1 MTTDFRLPTE
11 DRNMEHNSTFPIKQN
26 ELNAL
31 RDEATS
37 YIKSVQWEQ
46 GQRAKN
52 KENNGKDE
60 SILLYLSRAQGGN
73 GGIEVTSVSKTILAL
88 KKRLLPG
95 SVAIPIHLNE
105 TLFAVQEGLALGI
118 WIKDSYYDAS
128 GLSSLS
134 ERKSVLD
141 NAGKR
146 EYESKMHTATAFM
159 LFATAYNILHN
170 LIPHASDDLSVMK
183 NKFAGIPEVS
193 FISPLKGIAC
203 TLYYYDKYL
212 SHPDIV
218 KTDKDVID
226 FTVVYFEALIDE
238 IQLRKNSLEYTE
250 TILDRTYKLESRG
263 VGTDFAVSGWEN
275 VFQGAAKSVE
285 FNKIKFEQIVGNRDA
300 KHFARRLTERMLSY
314 DFAAQKN
321 PFQELGGFMPVFM
334 GYGIP
339 GTGKSMLIAAIATR
353 LKEHCDNLDIPFLFH
368 PMPDTLIS
376 TFQGGSAE
384 KMVEWMKPLQDP
396 TRLIFAPIDDAE
408 NNLQERTTQGVSAGV
423 KEVIGVFLRYT
434 EGAYAVNY
442 GNSSIGLF
450 TNLPEMLDKAVISR
464 VQGRFKID
472 GARTEHDF
480 LDQDHL
486 WWRKLDDTMPDFI
499 NMQGPE
505 NYSYLQDQGL
515 AKNMGEILKVSDKP
529 SEERVLEAYDKIEKH
544 FKTNQHLFYAN
555 LYKEIQKIFP
565 FFSSRDVRNIQS
577 AISLRLTDFDLE
589 EDWFENPEIYFK
601 KDYDTKFNM
610 LQELMRVNMKG
621 LDFSEIRRQEVVR
634 YLDNVATIADT
645 DFKRKV
651 DARINQLNIDLEA
664 KKKFDKAN

>member
-1 MTTDFRLPTE
+1 
-11 DRNMEHNSTFPIKQN
+11 MEHNSTFPIKQS
-26 ELNAL
+26 ELDAL

-52 KENNGKDE
+52 KENNGNDE

-73 GGIEVTSVSKTILAL
+73 GGVEVTSVSKTILAL
-88 KKRLLPG
+88 KKRLLPY

-141 NAGKR
+141 NSGKR
-146 EYESKMHTATAFM
+146 EYESKMHTATAYM
-159 LFATAYNILHN
+159 LFSTAYNVLYN
-170 LIPHASDDLSVMK
+170 LKAHASDDLSVMK

-193 FISPLKGIAC
+193 FMSPLKGIAC
-203 TLYYYDKYL
+203 ALFYYDKYL
-212 SHPDIV
+212 NHPDIV
-218 KTDKDVID
+218 KSDKDVID

-250 TILDRTYKLESRG
+250 TILDRTYKLENS
-263 VGTDFAVSGWEN
+263 DFAVSGWEN
-275 VFQGAAKSVE
+275 VFAGAAKSIE
-285 FNKIKFEQIVGNRDA
+285 FNKIQFEQIVGNRDA

-314 DFAAQKN
+314 DFMAKKN

-408 NNLQERTTQGVSAGV
+408 NNLQERTAQGVSAGV

-464 VQGRFKID
+464 VQGRFLID

-486 WWRKLDDTMPDFI
+486 WWRKLDDTMPDFV

-529 SEERVLEAYDKIEKH
+529 TEERVLEAYDKVEKN
-544 FKTNQHLFYAN
+544 FKTNQHLFYAT

-577 AISLRLTDFDLE
+577 AVSLRLTDFDLE
-589 EDWFENPEIYFK
+589 EDWFENPDLYFK

-610 LQELMRVNMKG
+610 LQELMRANMKG

-651 DARINQLNIDLEA
+651 DARVNQLNIDLEA
-664 KKKFDKAN
+664 RSQFDKEA

>member
-1 MTTDFRLPTE
+1 
-11 DRNMEHNSTFPIKQN
+11 MEHNTTFPIKQN
-26 ELNAL
+26 ELDLL
-31 RDEATS
+31 REEATS

-46 GQRAKN
+46 GQRARN
-52 KENNGKDE
+52 KEKDNKDD
-60 SILLYLSRAQGGN
+60 SILLYLSRAKGN
-73 GGIEVTSVSKTILAL
+73 GGNVEITSVSKTILSL
-88 KKRLLPG
+88 KKRLLPE
-95 SVAIPIHLNE
+95 SVAIPLHLNQ
-105 TLFAVQEGLALGI
+105 TLYIVQEGIALGI

-134 ERKSVLD
+134 ERKSTLD
-141 NAGKR
+141 NSGKR

-159 LFATAYNILHN
+159 LFAAAYKILN
-170 LIPHASDDLSVMK
+170 DLKPHASDDLSVMK

-193 FISPLKGIAC
+193 FLSPLKGFSC
-203 TLYYYDKYL
+203 SLYYYDKYL
-212 SHPDIV
+212 SHPEII
-218 KTDKDVID
+218 KSDKDVID

-238 IQLRKNSLEYTE
+238 IQLRKSTLEYTG
-250 TILDRTYKLESRG
+250 TITDRTYKLENSE
-263 VGTDFAVSGWEN
+263 FAISGWSN
-275 VFQGAAKSVE
+275 VFAGAAKNIE
-285 FNKIKFEQIVGNRDA
+285 FNQIQFEEIVGNRDA
-300 KHFARRLTERMLSY
+300 KHFARRLTERLLSY
-314 DFAAQKN
+314 DFTAKKN

-353 LKEHCDNLDIPFLFH
+353 LREHCDNLDIPFLFH

-408 NNLQERTTQGVSAGV
+408 NNLQERTAQGVSAGV

-486 WWRKLDDTMPDFI
+486 WWSKLDKTMPGFI
-499 NMQGPE
+499 NMDNPKGYE
-505 NYSYLQDQGL
+505 YLADQGL
-515 AKNMGEILKVSDKP
+515 AKNLGEILKSVEKP
-529 SEERVLEAYDKIEKH
+529 NEERVLEVYDKVDKGHDANEH
-544 FKTNQHLFYAN
+544 MFYAS
-555 LYKEIQKIFP
+555 LFKEIQKVFP

-577 AISLRLTDFDLE
+577 AVSLRLTDFDLE
-589 EDWFENPEIYFK
+589 DDWFENPEIYFK
-601 KDYDTKFNM
+601 KGYETKYNM
-610 LQELMRVNMKG
+610 LQELMKANMKG
-621 LDFSEIRRQEVVR
+621 LNFSDIRRQEVIR

-651 DARINQLNIDLEA
+651 DARVNQMNIELEA
-664 KKKFDKAN
+664 REQFDKEHE

>member
-1 MTTDFRLPTE
+1 
-11 DRNMEHNSTFPIKQN
+11 MEHNSTFPIKLS
-26 ELNAL
+26 ELDLL
-31 RDEATS
+31 RDEASS
-37 YIKSVQWEQ
+37 YLKSIQWEQ
-46 GQRAKN
+46 GSRAKN
-52 KENNGKDE
+52 RDKEAKNE
-60 SILLYLSRAQGGN
+60 SILLYLSRANN
-73 GGIEVTSVSKTILAL
+73 GTSAAQITSVSKTILAL
-88 KKRLLPG
+88 KKRLLPD
-95 SVAIPIHLNE
+95 SVALPINLNQ
-105 TLFAVQEGLALGI
+105 TLYAIQEGITLGI

-128 GLSSLS
+128 GLSSLN
-134 ERKSVLD
+134 ENKSALD
-141 NAGKR
+141 STGKR
-146 EYESKMHTATAFM
+146 EFESKMHTATAFM
-159 LFATAYNILHN
+159 LFATAYKILHD
-170 LIPHASDDLSVMK
+170 LKPYASDDLSVMK
-183 NKFAGIPEVS
+183 QKFAGIPEVS
-193 FISPLKGIAC
+193 LMSPLKGISCA
-203 TLYYYDKYL
+203 LFYFDKYL
-212 SHPDIV
+212 SHPEII
-218 KTDKDVID
+218 KTDNDVAN
-226 FTVVYFEALIDE
+226 FAVVFFEALIDE
-238 IQLRKNSLEYTE
+238 IQLRKSSLEYTE
-250 TILDRTYKLESRG
+250 TIEDRTYKLEKSE
-263 VGTDFAVSGWEN
+263 FAISGWN
-275 VFQGAAKSVE
+275 NAFQGAAKSVE

-314 DFAAQKN
+314 DFTAKKN

-353 LKEHCDNLDIPFLFH
+353 LKEHCDTLDIPFLFH

-384 KMVEWMKPLQDP
+384 KMVEWMKPMQDP
-396 TRLIFAPIDDAE
+396 TKLIFAPIDDAE
-408 NNLQERTTQGVSAGV
+408 NNLQERTAQGVSAGV

-472 GARTEHDF
+472 GARTTHDF
-480 LDQDHL
+480 LDQDHI
-486 WWRKLDDTMPDFI
+486 WWRKLDNTMPNFV

-515 AKNMGEILKVSDKP
+515 AKNMGDILSQVNKP
-529 SEERVLEAYDKIEKH
+529 TEARVHEVYNRVEKH

-555 LYKEIQKIFP
+555 LYKEIQAIFP

-589 EDWFENPEIYFK
+589 EDWFENPEKYFK
-601 KDYDTKFNM
+601 QDYNTKFNM
-610 LQELMRVNMKG
+610 LQELMRSNMKG
-621 LDFSEIRRQEVVR
+621 LNFSEIRRQEVVR

-651 DARINQLNIDLEA
+651 DARVNQLNIEA
-664 KKKFDKAN
+664 KARKTFDNG

>member
-1 MTTDFRLPTE
+1 
-11 DRNMEHNSTFPIKQN
+11 MEHNSTFPIKQN
-26 ELNAL
+26 ELNML
-31 RDEATS
+31 RDEAS
-37 YIKSVQWEQ
+37 GYLKSIQWEQ
-46 GQRAKN
+46 GARAKN
-52 KENNGKDE
+52 KDKDAKDE
-60 SILLYLSRAQGGN
+60 SILLYLSRANN
-73 GGIEVTSVSKTILAL
+73 GSGATQVTSVSKTILAL
-88 KKRLLPG
+88 KKRLLPD
-95 SVAIPIHLNE
+95 SIAIPVHLNQ
-105 TLFAVQEGLALGI
+105 TLYAVQEGIALGI
-118 WIKDSYYDAS
+118 WVKDSYYDAS
-128 GLSSLS
+128 GLSGLH
-134 ERKSVLD
+134 ERRSGLD
-141 NAGKR
+141 SNGKR

-159 LFATAYNILHN
+159 LFSMAYNVLHN
-170 LIPHASDDLSVMK
+170 LKPHASDDLSVMK
-183 NKFAGIPEVS
+183 QKFAGLPEVS
-193 FISPLKGIAC
+193 FMSPLKGIAC
-203 TLYYYDKYL
+203 SLFYYDKYL
-212 SHPDIV
+212 GHPDII
-218 KTDKDVID
+218 KTDKDVVD

-238 IQLRKNSLEYTE
+238 IQLRKSSLEYTE
-250 TILDRTYKLESRG
+250 TIVDRTYKLENS
-263 VGTDFAVSGWEN
+263 DFAISGWDN
-275 VFQGAAKSVE
+275 VFAGTAKSVE
-285 FNKIKFEQIVGNRDA
+285 FNKIQFEQIVGNRDA

-314 DFAAQKN
+314 DFEAKKN

-384 KMVEWMKPLQDP
+384 KMVEWMKPMQDP
-396 TRLIFAPIDDAE
+396 SKLIFAPIDDAE
-408 NNLQERTTQGVSAGV
+408 NNLQERTAQGVSAGV

-486 WWRKLDDTMPDFI
+486 WWRKLEQTMPEFI
-499 NMQGPE
+499 NMKSPGDYE
-505 NYSYLQDQGL
+505 YLKAQGL
-515 AKNMGEILKVSDKP
+515 AKNMGDILNTIEKP
-529 SEERVLEAYDKIEKH
+529 TEARVLEAYHKAEKQNKVNEH
-544 FKTNQHLFYAN
+544 EFFAN
-555 LYKEIQKIFP
+555 LYLEIQKIFP

-589 EDWFENPEIYFK
+589 QDWFDNPEIYFK
-601 KDYDTKFNM
+601 KDYNTKLNM
-610 LQELMRVNMKG
+610 LQELMKQNMKG

-651 DARINQLNIDLEA
+651 DARVNQLNIET
-664 KKKFDKAN
+664 KAREQFGK

>member
-1 MTTDFRLPTE
+1 
-11 DRNMEHNSTFPIKQN
+11 MEHNSTFPIKQN
-26 ELNAL
+26 ELDML

-37 YIKSVQWEQ
+37 YIKSIQWEQ
-46 GQRAKN
+46 GDRARN
-52 KENNGKDE
+52 KDKEAKDE
-60 SILLYLSRAQGGN
+60 SILLYLSRAKGN
-73 GGIEVTSVSKTILAL
+73 SGTDITSVSKTILEL
-88 KKRLLPG
+88 KKRLLPE
-95 SVAIPIHLNE
+95 SVALPIYLNN
-105 TLFAVQEGLALGI
+105 TLYAVQEGIGLGL
-118 WIKDSYYDAS
+118 WIRDSYYDAS
-128 GLSSLS
+128 GLSALN
-134 ERKSVLD
+134 ENKSALD
-141 NAGKR
+141 NSGKR

-159 LFATAYNILHN
+159 LFSLAYKIINDLK
-170 LIPHASDDLSVMK
+170 PSASDDLSVMK
-183 NKFAGIPEVS
+183 QKFAGIPEVS
-193 FISPLKGIAC
+193 FLTPLKGISC
-203 TLYYYDKYL
+203 SLFYYDKYL
-212 SHPDIV
+212 GHPEII
-218 KTDKDVID
+218 KSDKDVID
-226 FTVVYFEALIDE
+226 FTIVYFEALIAE
-238 IQLRKNSLEYTE
+238 IQLRKSSLEYTE
-250 TILDRTYKLESRG
+250 TILDRAYKLENS
-263 VGTDFAVSGWEN
+263 DFAIDGWSNTFE
-275 VFQGAAKSVE
+275 GTAKSVE
-285 FNKIKFEQIVGNRDA
+285 FNKIEFEQIVGNRDA

-314 DFAAQKN
+314 DFEAQKN

-353 LKEHCDNLDIPFLFH
+353 LKLHSDNLDIPFLFH

-396 TRLIFAPIDDAE
+396 TKLIFAPIDDAE
-408 NNLQERTTQGVSAGV
+408 NNLQERTAQGVSAGV

-480 LDQDHL
+480 LDQDHI
-486 WWRKLDDTMPDFI
+486 WWRKLKKTMPDFV
-499 NMQGPE
+499 NMNNPE
-505 NYSYLQDQGL
+505 GYKYLADQGL
-515 AKNMGEILKVSDKP
+515 AKTMGEILNSLEYP
-529 SEERVLEAYDKIEKH
+529 TEERVHDTFDKVEKLH
-544 FKTNQHLFYAN
+544 QSEDHMFYAT

-589 EDWFENPEIYFK
+589 DSWFDNPEIYFK
-601 KDYDTKFNM
+601 KDYETKFNM
-610 LQELMRVNMKG
+610 LQELMKSNMKG
-621 LDFSEIRRQEVVR
+621 LDFSDIRRQEVIR

-651 DARINQLNIDLEA
+651 DARVKQMNIDTEA
-664 KKKFDKAN
+664 REQFGNRD

>member
-1 MTTDFRLPTE
+1 
-11 DRNMEHNSTFPIKQN
+11 MEHNSTFPIKQN
-26 ELNAL
+26 ELDML

-46 GQRAKN
+46 GQRAKH
-52 KENNGKDE
+52 KDKDAKDE
-60 SILLYLSRAQGGN
+60 SILLYLSRAKGN
-73 GGIEVTSVSKTILAL
+73 GGTELTSVSKTVLEL
-88 KKRLLPG
+88 KKRLLPE
-95 SVAIPIHLNE
+95 SIAIPVHLNQ
-105 TLFAVQEGLALGI
+105 TLYVVQEGITLGI

-128 GLSSLS
+128 GLSTLS
-134 ERKSVLD
+134 ENKSALD
-141 NAGKR
+141 NSGKR
-146 EYESKMHTATAFM
+146 EYESKMQTATAFM
-159 LFATAYNILHN
+159 LFSMAYKILHD
-170 LIPHASDDLSVMK
+170 LRSVASDDLSVMK

-193 FISPLKGIAC
+193 LMSPLKGISCA
-203 TLYYYDKYL
+203 LFYYEKYL
-212 SHPDIV
+212 GHPEMIT
-218 KTDKDVID
+218 KDKDVVD
-226 FTVVYFEALIDE
+226 FTVVFFEALIAE
-238 IQLRKNSLEYTE
+238 IQMRKSSLEYTE
-250 TILDRTYKLESRG
+250 TITDRTYKLENSE
-263 VGTDFAVSGWEN
+263 FAVSGWDN

-285 FNKIKFEQIVGNRDA
+285 FNKIQFEQIVGNRDA

-314 DFAAQKN
+314 DFEAKKN

-353 LKEHCDNLDIPFLFH
+353 LKEHCDNLEIPFLFH

-396 TRLIFAPIDDAE
+396 SKLIFAPIDDAE
-408 NNLQERTTQGVSAGV
+408 NNLQERTAQGVSAGV

-486 WWRKLDDTMPDFI
+486 WWRKFDDTMPDFV
-499 NMQGPE
+499 NMQGPNE
-505 NYSYLQDQGL
+505 YNYLQNQGL

-529 SEERVLEAYDKIEKH
+529 TEERVLEVYDKVEQR
-544 FKTNQHLFYAN
+544 FKTNEHLFFAN
-555 LYKEIQKIFP
+555 LYLEIQKIFP

-589 EDWFENPEIYFK
+589 KDWFENPELYFK

-610 LQELMRVNMKG
+610 LQELMRANMKG

-651 DARINQLNIDLEA
+651 DARVNQLNIDREA
-664 KKKFDKAN
+664 REQFGK

>member
-1 MTTDFRLPTE
+1 M
-11 DRNMEHNSTFPIKQN
+11 
-26 ELNAL
+26 L
-31 RDEATS
+31 RDEASS
-37 YIKSVQWEQ
+37 YLKSIQWEQ
-46 GQRAKN
+46 GQRARNKDKN
-52 KENNGKDE
+52 AKDE
-60 SILLYLSRAQGGN
+60 SILLYLSRANN
-73 GGIEVTSVSKTILAL
+73 GSSVSLTSVSKTILAL
-88 KKRLLPG
+88 KKRLLPD
-95 SVAIPIHLNE
+95 SIAIPIYLNQ
-105 TLFAVQEGLALGI
+105 TLYAVQEGLALGI
-118 WIKDSYYDAS
+118 WIKDNYYDAS
-128 GLSSLS
+128 GLSTLI
-134 ERKSVLD
+134 ENKSALD
-141 NAGKR
+141 TSGKR

-159 LFATAYNILHN
+159 LFSTAYNILHN
-170 LIPHASDDLSVMK
+170 LKPHASDDLSVMK
-183 NKFAGIPEVS
+183 QKFAGIPEVS
-193 FISPLKGIAC
+193 LLSPLKGIAC
-203 TLYYYDKYL
+203 SLFYYDKYL
-212 SHPDIV
+212 GHPDII
-218 KTDKDVID
+218 KSDKDVID

-238 IQLRKNSLEYTE
+238 IQLRKSSLDYTE
-250 TILDRTYKLESRG
+250 TIEDRTYKLENSE
-263 VGTDFAVSGWEN
+263 FAVSGWNN
-275 VFQGAAKSVE
+275 VFAGTAKSIE
-285 FNKIKFEQIVGNRDA
+285 FNKIQFEQIVGNKDA

-314 DFAAQKN
+314 DFTAKKN

-396 TRLIFAPIDDAE
+396 TKLIFAPIDDAE
-408 NNLQERTTQGVSAGV
+408 NNLQERTAQGVSAGV

-486 WWRKLDDTMPDFI
+486 WWRKLDNTMPDFV
-499 NMQGPE
+499 NMQNPS
-505 NYSYLQDQGL
+505 NYTYLKDQGQ
-515 AKNMGEILKVSDKP
+515 AKNMGEILNVSEKP
-529 SEERVLEAYDKIEKH
+529 TEERVLEAYDTSEKKH
-544 FKTNQHLFYAN
+544 KTTDHLFYAT
-555 LYKEIQKIFP
+555 LYQEIQKIFP

-577 AISLRLTDFDLE
+577 AVSLRLTDFDLE
-589 EDWFENPEIYFK
+589 KDWFENPELYFK
-601 KDYDTKFNM
+601 KEYDVKFNM
-610 LQELMRVNMKG
+610 LQELMKANMKG
-621 LDFSEIRRQEVVR
+621 LNFSDIRRQEVVR

-651 DARINQLNIDLEA
+651 DARVNQLNIDLEA
-664 KKKFDKAN
+664 RGQFEKK

>member
-1 MTTDFRLPTE
+1 
-11 DRNMEHNSTFPIKQN
+11 MEHNSTFPIKTT
-26 ELNAL
+26 ELDML
-31 RDEATS
+31 RDEASS
-37 YIKSVQWEQ
+37 YLKSIQWEQ

-52 KENNGKDE
+52 KDKDAKDE
-60 SILLYLSRAQGGN
+60 SILLYLSRANN
-73 GGIEVTSVSKTILAL
+73 GSNSVEITSVSKTILAL
-88 KKRLLPG
+88 KKRLLPD
-95 SVAIPIHLNE
+95 SVALPLYLNQ
-105 TLFAVQEGLALGI
+105 TLYAVQEGLAIGI
-118 WIKDSYYDAS
+118 WIKDSYYDSS
-128 GLSSLS
+128 GLTSLNQN
-134 ERKSVLD
+134 KSALD
-141 NAGKR
+141 NLGKR
-146 EYESKMHTATAFM
+146 EFESKMHTATAFM
-159 LFATAYNILHN
+159 LFASAYHILHN
-170 LIPHASDDLSVMK
+170 LKPHASDDLSVMK
-183 NKFAGIPEVS
+183 QKFAGIPEVS
-193 FISPLKGIAC
+193 LLSPLKGISC
-203 TLYYYDKYL
+203 NLFYFDKYL
-212 SHPDIV
+212 GHPDIV
-218 KTDKDVID
+218 KSDKDVID

-238 IQLRKNSLEYTE
+238 IQLRKSSLEYTE
-250 TILDRTYKLESRG
+250 TIEDRTYKLEKSE
-263 VGTDFAVSGWEN
+263 FAISGWN
-275 VFQGAAKSVE
+275 NMFSGTAKSIE

-314 DFAAQKN
+314 DFTEKKN

-384 KMVEWMKPLQDP
+384 KMVEWMKPMQDP
-396 TRLIFAPIDDAE
+396 TKLIFAPIDDAE
-408 NNLQERTTQGVSAGV
+408 NNLQERTAQGVSAGV

-486 WWRKLDDTMPDFI
+486 WWRKLDKTMPDFV
-499 NMQGPE
+499 NMSSPSDYQ
-505 NYSYLQDQGL
+505 YLKDQGL
-515 AKNMGEILKVSDKP
+515 AKNMGDILNSVEKP
-529 SEERVLEAYDKIEKH
+529 SEERVLQAYDKAEKLH
-544 FKTNQHLFYAN
+544 KTNEHLFYAG
-555 LYKEIQKIFP
+555 LYKEIQNIFP

-589 EDWFENPEIYFK
+589 QDWFDNPEIYFK
-601 KDYDTKFNM
+601 QEYETKFNM
-610 LQELMRVNMKG
+610 LQELMKSNMKG

-651 DARINQLNIDLEA
+651 DARVNQLNIDMEA
-664 KKKFDKAN
+664 RSTFDNGK

>member
-1 MTTDFRLPTE
+1 
-11 DRNMEHNSTFPIKQN
+11 MEHNSTFPIKQT
-26 ELNAL
+26 ELDML

-37 YIKSVQWEQ
+37 YLKSIQWEQ

-52 KENNGKDE
+52 KDKDAKDE
-60 SILLYLSRAQGGN
+60 SILLYLSRANNGN
-73 GGIEVTSVSKTILAL
+73 TAEITSVSRTILSL
-88 KKRLLPG
+88 KKRLLPE
-95 SVAIPIHLNE
+95 SVAIPLNLNH
-105 TLFAVQEGLALGI
+105 TLYAVQEGMTLGI

-128 GLSSLS
+128 GLSSLN
-134 ERKSVLD
+134 ERKSALD
-141 NAGKR
+141 ASGKR
-146 EYESKMHTATAFM
+146 EYESKMQTATAFM

-170 LIPHASDDLSVMK
+170 LKTIASDDLSVMK
-183 NKFAGIPEVS
+183 QKFAGIPEVS
-193 FISPLKGIAC
+193 LLSPLKGISC
-203 TLYYYDKYL
+203 CLYYYDKYL
-212 SHPDIV
+212 GHPEIV
-218 KTDKDVID
+218 KSDNDVVD

-238 IQLRKNSLEYTE
+238 IQLRKSTLEYQE
-250 TILDRTYKLESRG
+250 TILDRTYKLEKSE
-263 VGTDFAVSGWEN
+263 FAISGWNN
-275 VFQGAAKSVE
+275 VFSGTTKSIE
-285 FNKIKFEQIVGNRDA
+285 FNKIEFEQIVGNRDA
-300 KHFARRLTERMLSY
+300 KHFARRLTERLLSY
-314 DFAAQKN
+314 DFAAKKN

-353 LKEHCDNLDIPFLFH
+353 LKSHCDHLDIPFLFH

-396 TRLIFAPIDDAE
+396 SKLIFAPIDDAE
-408 NNLQERTTQGVSAGV
+408 NNLQERTAQGVSAGV

-480 LDQDHL
+480 LDQDYL
-486 WWRKLDDTMPDFI
+486 WWNKLQNTIPDFV
-499 NMQGPE
+499 NMQNPKAY
-505 NYSYLQDQGL
+505 NYLQDQGL
-515 AKNMGEILKVSDKP
+515 AKNMGDILNTVDKP
-529 SEERVLEAYDKIEKH
+529 TEARVHSVYDKIEQQY
-544 FKTNQHLFYAN
+544 KTNEHLFYAN
-555 LYKEIQKIFP
+555 LYMEIQKIFP

-589 EDWFENPEIYFK
+589 KSWFDTPETYFK
-601 KDYDTKFNM
+601 QNYKTKFNM
-610 LQELMRVNMKG
+610 LQELMKANMKG
-621 LDFSEIRRQEVVR
+621 LNFSEIRRQEVVR

-651 DARINQLNIDLEA
+651 DDRINQLHVETEA
-664 KKKFDKAN
+664 RKKFEKFE

>member
-1 MTTDFRLPTE
+1 
-11 DRNMEHNSTFPIKQN
+11 MEHNTTFPIKRT
-26 ELNAL
+26 ELDVL
-31 RDEATS
+31 RDEASS
-37 YIKSVQWEQ
+37 YLKSVQWEQ

-52 KENNGKDE
+52 REKEAKDD
-60 SILLYLSRAQGGN
+60 SILLYLSRAKN
-73 GGIEVTSVSKTILAL
+73 GGKTTEVTSVSKTILAL
-88 KKRLLPG
+88 KKRLLPD
-95 SVAIPIHLNE
+95 SIAIPLYLNE
-105 TLFAVQEGLALGI
+105 TLYAVQEGIALGI
-118 WIKDSYYDAS
+118 WIKDNYYDAS
-128 GLSSLS
+128 GLSSLT
-134 ERKSVLD
+134 ERKSTLD
-141 NAGKR
+141 SSGKR

-159 LFATAYNILHN
+159 LFSIAYNILHN
-170 LIPHASDDLSVMK
+170 LKNVASDDLSVMK

-193 FISPLKGIAC
+193 IMSPLKGISC
-203 TLYYYDKYL
+203 CLFYYDKYL
-212 SHPDIV
+212 SHPEII
-218 KTDKDVID
+218 KSDKDVVD
-226 FTVVYFEALIDE
+226 FTVVFFEALIDE
-238 IQLRKNSLEYTE
+238 IQLRKSSLEYQE
-250 TILDRTYKLESRG
+250 TIMDRTYKLEDSE
-263 VGTDFAVSGWEN
+263 FAVSGWSN
-275 VFQGAAKSVE
+275 VFAGAAKSVE
-285 FNKIKFEQIVGNRDA
+285 FNQVQFEQIVGNRDA

-314 DFAAQKN
+314 DFNEKKN

-353 LKEHCDNLDIPFLFH
+353 LKEHSTNLDIPFLFH
-368 PMPDTLIS
+368 PMPDTIIS

-408 NNLQERTTQGVSAGV
+408 NNLQERTAQGVSAGV

-434 EGAYAVNY
+434 EGAYAVNF
-442 GNSSIGLF
+442 GNSCVGLF

-486 WWRKLDDTMPDFI
+486 WWRKFENTMPSFVNMDDPQVYQYLDDQKM
-499 NMQGPE
+499 
-505 NYSYLQDQGL
+505 
-515 AKNMGEILKVSDKP
+515 AKNMGEILQLFDKP
-529 SEERVLEAYDKIEKH
+529 TEERVLETFEKVDKMH
-544 FKTNQHLFYAN
+544 DPNDHMFYAS

-589 EDWFENPEIYFK
+589 DDWFDNPEIYFR
-601 KDYDTKFNM
+601 KDYETKFNM
-610 LQELMRVNMKG
+610 LQELMKANMKG
-621 LDFSEIRRQEVVR
+621 LNFSDIRRQEVVR

-651 DARINQLNIDLEA
+651 DRRVDQMNIELEA
-664 KKKFDKAN
+664 REQFEKENE

>member
-1 MTTDFRLPTE
+1 
-11 DRNMEHNSTFPIKQN
+11 MEHNSTFPIKQN
-26 ELNAL
+26 ELDML

-37 YIKSVQWEQ
+37 YLKSVQWEQ

-60 SILLYLSRAQGGN
+60 SILLFLSRANN
-73 GGIEVTSVSKTILAL
+73 GSNTADITSVSKTILAL
-88 KKRLLPG
+88 KKRLLPD
-95 SVAIPIHLNE
+95 SVAIPLYLNQ

-128 GLSSLS
+128 GLSSLN
-134 ERKSVLD
+134 ERKSSLD
-141 NAGKR
+141 NSGKR
-146 EYESKMHTATAFM
+146 EFESKMHTATAFM
-159 LFATAYNILHN
+159 LFSTAYNILHN
-170 LIPHASDDLSVMK
+170 LQNYASDDLSVMK

-193 FISPLKGIAC
+193 LISPLKGIAC
-203 TLYYYDKYL
+203 SLFYYDKYL

-218 KTDKDVID
+218 KSDQDVID
-226 FTVVYFEALIDE
+226 FTVVYFDALIDE
-238 IQLRKNSLEYTE
+238 IQIRKNSLEYTE
-250 TILDRTYKLESRG
+250 TITDRTYKLENSE
-263 VGTDFAVSGWEN
+263 FAISGWQN
-275 VFQGAAKSVE
+275 VFAGTAKSIE
-285 FNKIKFEQIVGNRDA
+285 FNKIQFEQIVGNRDA

-314 DFAAQKN
+314 DFTAKKN

-396 TRLIFAPIDDAE
+396 SKLIFAPIDDAE
-408 NNLQERTTQGVSAGV
+408 NNLQERTAQGVSAGV

-464 VQGRFKID
+464 VQGRFLID

-486 WWRKLDDTMPDFI
+486 WWQKLDTTMPDFV

-515 AKNMGEILKVSDKP
+515 AKNMGEILRVSDKP
-529 SEERVLEAYDKIEKH
+529 SEERVLAAYDKVEKH

-555 LYKEIQKIFP
+555 LYQEIQKIFP

-577 AISLRLTDFDLE
+577 AVSLRLTDFDLE
-589 EDWFENPEIYFK
+589 EDWFENPDIYFK

-610 LQELMRVNMKG
+610 LQELMRANMKG
-621 LDFSEIRRQEVVR
+621 LDLSEIRRQEVVR

-651 DARINQLNIDLEA
+651 DARVNQLNIEVEA
-664 KKKFDKAN
+664 RDQFDKENDD

>member
-1 MTTDFRLPTE
+1 
-11 DRNMEHNSTFPIKQN
+11 MEHNSTFPIKQN
-26 ELNAL
+26 ELDML

-37 YIKSVQWEQ
+37 YIKSIRWEQ
-46 GQRAKN
+46 SQRAKN
-52 KENNGKDE
+52 KDNEAKDQ
-60 SILLYLSRAQGGN
+60 SILLYLSRANN
-73 GGIEVTSVSKTILAL
+73 GSNVNVTSVSKTILAL
-88 KKRLLPG
+88 KKRLLPE
-95 SVAIPIHLNE
+95 SVALPVNLNH
-105 TLFAVQEGLALGI
+105 TLFAVQEALTLGI

-134 ERKSVLD
+134 ENKSALD
-141 NAGKR
+141 NFGRR

-159 LFATAYNILHN
+159 LFATAYKILHD
-170 LIPHASDDLSVMK
+170 LKPHASDDLSVMK
-183 NKFAGIPEVS
+183 QKFAGIPEVS
-193 FISPLKGIAC
+193 LLTPLKGISC
-203 TLYYYDKYL
+203 QLFYYDKYL
-212 SHPDIV
+212 GHPEII
-218 KTDKDVID
+218 TSDKDVID

-238 IQLRKNSLEYTE
+238 IQLRKNSLEHTE
-250 TILDRTYKLESRG
+250 TIVDRTYKLENS
-263 VGTDFAVSGWEN
+263 DFAVSGWEN
-275 VFQGAAKSVE
+275 TFSGTAKSIE
-285 FNKIKFEQIVGNRDA
+285 FNKIQFEQIVGNRDA
-300 KHFARRLTERMLSY
+300 KHFARRLTERLLSY
-314 DFAAQKN
+314 DIEAKKN

-353 LKEHCDNLDIPFLFH
+353 LKEHTDNLDIPFLFH

-396 TRLIFAPIDDAE
+396 TKLIFAPIDDAE
-408 NNLQERTTQGVSAGV
+408 NNLQERTAQGVSAGV

-480 LDQDHL
+480 VDQDYI
-486 WWRKLDDTMPDFI
+486 WWKKLQDTMPDFV
-499 NMQGPE
+499 NMNDPE
-505 NYSYLQDQGL
+505 VYKYLSDQGL
-515 AKNMGEILKVSDKP
+515 SQSMGDILNTVEKP
-529 SEERVLEAYDKIEKH
+529 TEARVHDAYDKIEKRH
-544 FKTNQHLFYAN
+544 GTNDHMFFAALF
-555 LYKEIQKIFP
+555 KEIQKLFP

-589 EDWFENPEIYFK
+589 PDWFENPETYFK
-601 KDYDTKFNM
+601 KDYETKFNM
-610 LQELMRVNMKG
+610 LQELMKSNMKG
-621 LDFSEIRRQEVVR
+621 LNFSDIRRQEVIR

-651 DARINQLNIDLEA
+651 DARVNQLHIET
-664 KKKFDKAN
+664 KAREQFGK

>member
-1 MTTDFRLPTE
+1 
-11 DRNMEHNSTFPIKQN
+11 MEHNSTFPIKQN
-26 ELNAL
+26 ELDML

-37 YIKSVQWEQ
+37 YIKSIQWEQ

-52 KENNGKDE
+52 KDKDAKDE
-60 SILLYLSRAQGGN
+60 SILLYLSRAKGN
-73 GGIEVTSVSKTILAL
+73 GGVEVTSVSKTILEL
-88 KKRLLPG
+88 KKRLLPE
-95 SVAIPIHLNE
+95 SIAIPLKLNQ
-105 TLFAVQEGLALGI
+105 TLFAVQEGITLGI
-118 WIKDSYYDAS
+118 WIKDSFYDAS

-134 ERKSVLD
+134 ENKSALD
-141 NAGKR
+141 NSGKR
-146 EYESKMHTATAFM
+146 EYESKMQTATAFM
-159 LFATAYNILHN
+159 LFATAYKILHD
-170 LIPHASDDLSVMK
+170 LKTVASDDLSVMK

-193 FISPLKGIAC
+193 LMSPLKGISCA
-203 TLYYYDKYL
+203 LFYYDKYL
-212 SHPDIV
+212 GHPEII
-218 KTDKDVID
+218 KSDKDVID
-226 FTVVYFEALIDE
+226 FTVVYFEALIAE
-238 IQLRKNSLEYTE
+238 IQMRKSSLEYTE
-250 TILDRTYKLESRG
+250 TVTDRTYKLENS
-263 VGTDFAVSGWEN
+263 DFAVSGWDN

-285 FNKIKFEQIVGNRDA
+285 FNKIQFEQIVGNRDA

-314 DFAAQKN
+314 DFEAKKN

-384 KMVEWMKPLQDP
+384 KMVDWMKPLGDP
-396 TRLIFAPIDDAE
+396 SKLIFAPIDDAE
-408 NNLQERTTQGVSAGV
+408 NNLQERTAQGVSAGV

-486 WWRKLDDTMPDFI
+486 WWRKLDKTMPDFV
-499 NMQGPE
+499 NMQGPSDYE
-505 NYSYLQDQGL
+505 YLQDQGL
-515 AKNMGEILKVSDKP
+515 AKNMGEILNVSDKP
-529 SEERVLEAYDKIEKH
+529 TEERVLEAYDKIEKQY
-544 FKTNQHLFYAN
+544 KSTDHLFYAN

-577 AISLRLTDFDLE
+577 AVSLRLTDFDLE
-589 EDWFENPEIYFK
+589 KDWFENPDIYFK

-610 LQELMRVNMKG
+610 LQELMRGNMKG

-651 DARINQLNIDLEA
+651 DARVNQLNIDLEA
-664 KKKFDKAN
+664 REQFGKGD

>member
-1 MTTDFRLPTE
+1 
-11 DRNMEHNSTFPIKQN
+11 MEHNSTFPIKLS
-26 ELNAL
+26 ELDML
-31 RDEATS
+31 RDEASS
-37 YIKSVQWEQ
+37 YLKSVQWEQ
-46 GQRAKN
+46 GSRAK
-52 KENNGKDE
+52 KRENDAKDE
-60 SILLYLSRAQGGN
+60 SILLYLSRANN
-73 GGIEVTSVSKTILAL
+73 GSSAANITSVSKTILKL
-88 KKRLLPG
+88 KKQLLPD
-95 SVAIPIHLNE
+95 SVAIPIYLNQ
-105 TLFAVQEGLALGI
+105 TLYAVQEGITLGI

-128 GLSSLS
+128 GLSSLN
-134 ERKSVLD
+134 ENKSALD
-141 NAGKR
+141 NNGKR
-146 EYESKMHTATAFM
+146 EFESKMHTATAFM
-159 LFATAYNILHN
+159 LFSQGYKILHD
-170 LIPHASDDLSVMK
+170 LKPHASDDLSVMK
-183 NKFAGIPEVS
+183 QKFAGIPEVS
-193 FISPLKGIAC
+193 LMSPLKGLAC
-203 TLYYYDKYL
+203 SLFYYDKYL
-212 SHPDIV
+212 GHPEII
-218 KTDKDVID
+218 KSDKDVID

-238 IQLRKNSLEYTE
+238 IQLRKSSLEYTE
-250 TILDRTYKLESRG
+250 TIEDRTYKLEKSE
-263 VGTDFAVSGWEN
+263 FAVSGWSN
-275 VFQGAAKSVE
+275 VFQGTAKSIE
-285 FNKIKFEQIVGNRDA
+285 FNKIQFEQIVGNRDA

-314 DFAAQKN
+314 DFTAKKN

-353 LKEHCDNLDIPFLFH
+353 LKEHCDTLDIPFLFH

-384 KMVEWMKPLQDP
+384 KMVEWMKPMQDSSK
-396 TRLIFAPIDDAE
+396 LIFAPIDDAE
-408 NNLQERTTQGVSAGV
+408 NNLQERTAQGVSAGV

-480 LDQDHL
+480 LDQDHI
-486 WWRKLDDTMPDFI
+486 WWRKLDDTMPDFV

-515 AKNMGEILKVSDKP
+515 AKNMGDILSNVEKP
-529 SEERVLEAYDKIEKH
+529 SEARVHHVYDRVEKQ

-555 LYKEIQKIFP
+555 LYKEMQAVFP

-589 EDWFENPEIYFK
+589 EDWFENQEIYFK
-601 KDYDTKFNM
+601 QDYETKFNM
-610 LQELMRVNMKG
+610 LQELMRGNMKG

-651 DARINQLNIDLEA
+651 DARVNQLNIETEA
-664 KKKFDKAN
+664 RKTFENRS